1 MLEVKFNLA
10 NGQTTDIPDDTH
22 QLKLIGF
29 KHLTTAQQFLLRQ
42 FITKEH
48 IHASPYQAVV
58 SDNTQTQ
65 YDIQKLKAYVE
76 ASRQHHPKF
85 HDTLLGWLIIFLMF
99 ALPIYLAYHFSDWLQ
114 NQYVSHWIEMMTTHA
129 HTSFQWLNQV
139 LYGDYG
145 VLSLGIYSLVWA
157 LPVVVMIG
165 ISTAVIDQTQ
175 LKQFVVWSIEP
186 TMRKV
191 GLDGQ
196 DIIPVLEGFGCNAAA
211 ITQANSQCSACTKTS
226 CMSIISFGSSCSYQI
241 GATLSIFSAAQHSW
255 LFAPYLLL
263 VFAGGILHNKLWYR
277 KQNSFHVTPPVYR
290 NQLKWPSL
298 KPLLKQ
304 IWGTIEMFL
313 MQALPIF
320 IGICIVV
327 SLLALTPILTVIS
340 TIFTPL
346 LYLLHIPDS
355 MAPGILFSMIR
366 KDGMLLFNFGNG
378 AVLQKL
384 SPASLL
390 VLVFFSSTFLSCMVT
405 VSMMAKHLGLKQG
418 GAIIGKQMITSIV
431 LTLAIALLAG
441 VLI

>member
-1 MLEVKFNLA
+1 
-10 NGQTTDIPDDTH
+10 
-22 QLKLIGF
+22 
-29 KHLTTAQQFLLRQ
+29 
-42 FITKEH
+42 
-48 IHASPYQAVV
+48 
-58 SDNTQTQ
+58 
-65 YDIQKLKAYVE
+65 
-76 ASRQHHPKF
+76 
-85 HDTLLGWLIIFLMF
+85 
-99 ALPIYLAYHFSDWLQ
+99 
-114 NQYVSHWIEMMTTHA
+114 
-129 HTSFQWLNQV
+129 
-139 LYGDYG
+139 
-145 VLSLGIYSLVWA
+145 
-157 LPVVVMIG
+157 MIG

-378 AVLQKL
+378 AVLQSL

-390 VLVFFSSTFLSCMVT
+390 VLVFFSSTFSSCMVT

-418 GAIIGKQMITSIV
+418 GAIIGKQMVTSIV

>member
-1 MLEVKFNLA
+1 MLEVTFNLTT
-10 NGQTTDIPDDTH
+10 GQTTPIPEGQH
-22 QLKLIGF
+22 QLKLTGF
-29 KHLTTAQQFLLRQ
+29 KRLTTAQQFLLRQ

-58 SDNTQTQ
+58 SDQSQTQ
-65 YDIQKLKAYVE
+65 NDIQKLKAYVE
-76 ASRQHHPKF
+76 QSRQHHPKLR
-85 HDTLLGWLIIFLMF
+85 DTFLGWLIIFLMF

-114 NQYVSHWIEMMTTHA
+114 TQYVSHWIEAMTTHA
-129 HTSFQWLNQV
+129 HTPFKWMNQV

-241 GATLSIFSAAQHSW
+241 GATLSIFSAAHHSW
-255 LFAPYLLL
+255 LFMPYLLL
-263 VFAGGILHNKLWYR
+263 VFVGGILHNKLWYR
-277 KQNSFHVTPPVYR
+277 KQTKFHVTPPVYR

-298 KPLLKQ
+298 KPLFKQ

-327 SLLALTPILTVIS
+327 SLLALTPILDVIS

-366 KDGMLLFNFGNG
+366 KDGMLLFNFGHG
-378 AVLQKL
+378 SVLQSL

-390 VLVFFSSTFLSCMVT
+390 VLVFFSSTFSSCMVT
-405 VSMMAKHLGLKQG
+405 VSMMVKHLGLKQG
-418 GAIIGKQMITSIV
+418 GAIIGKQMATSIV